1 MTLIVVLND
10 GETYSDLHG
19 CMVVDLT
26 DEGLRKV
33 EDEGVKVKDL
43 NADTDYESVFRL
55 SL

>member
-1 MTLIVVLND
+1 MGTLIVVLND

-26 DEGLRKV
+26 DAGLAKV
-33 EDEGVKVKDL
+33 EDGVKASDL
-43 NADTDYESVFRL
+43 DADTDYNSVFRL